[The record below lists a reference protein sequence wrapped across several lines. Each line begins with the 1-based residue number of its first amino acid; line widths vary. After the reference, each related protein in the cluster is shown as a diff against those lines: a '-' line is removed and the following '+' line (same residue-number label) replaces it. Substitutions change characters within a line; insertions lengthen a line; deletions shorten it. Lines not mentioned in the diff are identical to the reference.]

1 MLLHRVLA
9 AALLAVFLIGTAH
22 ADDQADQLQ
31 GLWVS
36 YTPFERPS
44 GELIVRS
51 NESGWTAVLG
61 ARETRFEVDKNEI
74 RFRFP
79 EGQGAFRGHL
89 EGSRRIEGFWIQEGV
104 SEQPLAAPL
113 TLRQSATGEWR
124 GEVPQ
129 LGLGFT
135 LYLKIFRRDDG
146 ALIGAFRNPEINT
159 RGGASRFH
167 VRRDGATVRFQ
178 ENDDGKDGI
187 VHIAKL
193 AQSPDRLK
201 LMWPQF
207 RRELELVRKS
217 PEDAAAFFPRAP
229 GTEYRYTPPPAL
241 NDGWKTL
248 SAGQT
253 GIDEPALTAL
263 VKSIA
268 ESNPTDRQPSLIHS
282 LLIARRGKLVL
293 EEYFFGHDRNTLHD
307 LRSAGKTFA
316 SVMLG
321 AVIRDGT
328 EIGPEASITALM
340 KARGTFANPSLSKDR
355 ITLAHLMTHTSGL
368 ACDDNDENS
377 PGNEGRLQTQQTEPD
392 YWKYT
397 LDLPQLHEPGSRYAY
412 CSAGLNLMGG
422 ALTTVTKTWL
432 PELFDRTIARPLQFG
447 AYAWNLAPNE
457 EGYQGGGARLR
468 PRDLLK
474 IGQLYLDGGVW
485 QGKRV
490 VTRDW
495 VATSTKPRVP
505 VNEATTGYTAEQF
518 ASAYATGGADA
529 LAWHTFEI
537 KVGDRTYKEYEA
549 SGNGGQVLIVV
560 PELDLAV
567 VMTGGNYG
575 QGGIWGRWRDQ
586 IVGGAIIPAIEQ
598 R

>member
-1 MLLHRVLA
+1 MLSHKVLA
-9 AALLAVFLIGTAH
+9 AALLAVLLIGTAS
-22 ADDQADQLQ
+22 ASEQADELE

-51 NESGWTAVLG
+51 NESGWTALLG
-61 ARETRFEVDKNEI
+61 AREAHFDADKRDI

-79 EGQGAFRGHL
+79 EGQGAFRGRL

-113 TLRQSATGEWR
+113 MLRQSATGEWR
-124 GEVPQ
+124 AQVPQ

-135 LYLKIFRRDDG
+135 LYLKIFHREDG

-159 RGGASRFH
+159 RGGASRFY
-167 VRRDGATVRFQ
+167 VQREGATVRFL
-178 ENDDGKDGI
+178 ENNDGKDGI
-187 VHIAKL
+187 VHVAKL
-193 AQSPDRLK
+193 TQSPDRLK

-207 RRELELVRKS
+207 RRELELVRKT
-217 PEDAAAFFPRAP
+217 PEEAAAFFPKPP
-229 GTEYRYTPPPAL
+229 GTAYRYMPPPVL
-241 NDGWKTL
+241 NDGWP
-248 SAGQT
+248 AAAAREA
-253 GIDEPALTAL
+253 GIDEAALAAL
-263 VKSIA
+263 VKSIG

-293 EEYFFGHDRNTLHD
+293 EEYFFGHSRDTLHD

-321 AVIRDGT
+321 AVMRDGSDLT
-328 EIGPEASITALM
+328 PETSITALM
-340 KARGTFANPSLSKDR
+340 KDRGPFANPAPSKDR
-355 ITLAHLMTHTSGL
+355 ITLTHLMTHTSGL

-377 PGNEGRLQTQQTEPD
+377 PGNEERLQAQQTEPD

-397 LDLPQLHEPGSRYAY
+397 LDLAQLHEPGSRYAY

-447 AYAWNLAPNE
+447 PYAWNLAPNE
-457 EGYQGGGARLR
+457 DGYLGGGARLR
-468 PRDLLK
+468 PRDFLK

-485 QGKRV
+485 NGKRV

-495 VATSTKPRVP
+495 VATSTRPRVP

-518 ASAYATGGADA
+518 ANAYAPGGADA

-549 SGNGGQVLIVV
+549 SGNGGQLLIVV
-560 PELDLAV
+560 PELDLTV

-586 IVGGAIIPAIEQ
+586 IVGGAIIPAIE
-598 R
+598 RR

>member
-1 MLLHRVLA
+1 MLSRKILA
-9 AALLAVFLIGTAH
+9 VALLAALLIGA
-22 ADDQADQLQ
+22 ASASDQADELQ

-36 YTPFERPS
+36 NTPFERPS
-44 GELIVRS
+44 GELVVRS
-51 NESGWTAVLG
+51 GESGWTATLG
-61 ARETRFEVDKNEI
+61 AREARFEASKGDI

-79 EGQGAFRGHL
+79 EGQGAFRGRL
-89 EGSRRIEGFWIQEGV
+89 IGSRRIEGFWIQEGV
-104 SEQPLAAPL
+104 SEQPLASPL
-113 TLRQSATGEWR
+113 VLNQTATGEWR
-124 GEVPQ
+124 GTVPQ

-167 VRRDGATVRFQ
+167 VRRDGASVRFL

-187 VHIAKL
+187 VHVAKL
-193 AQSPDRLK
+193 TQSPDRLK

-217 PEDAAAFFPRAP
+217 PEEAAAFFPKPP

-241 NDGWKTL
+241 NDGWKTVA
-248 SAGQT
+248 AGKT
-253 GIDEPALTAL
+253 GIEEPALTAL

-268 ESNPTDRQPSLIHS
+268 ESNPADRQPSLIHS

-293 EEYFFGHDRNTLHD
+293 EEYFFGHSRDTLHD

-321 AVIRDGT
+321 AIIHDGADIT
-328 EIGPEASITALM
+328 AETSVTALM
-340 KARGTFANPSLSKDR
+340 KARGPFANPAPSKDR

-377 PGNEGRLQTQQTEPD
+377 PGNEERLQTQQAQPD

-397 LDLPQLHEPGSRYAY
+397 LDLAQLHEPGSRYAY
-412 CSAGLNLMGG
+412 CSAGMNLVGG

-447 AYAWNLAPNE
+447 PYAWNLAPNE
-457 EGYQGGGARLR
+457 DGYLGGGARLR

-474 IGQLYLDGGVW
+474 IGQVYLDGGLW
-485 QGKRV
+485 HGKRI
-490 VTRDW
+490 VTRAW
-495 VATSTKPRVP
+495 VETSTKPRVP
-505 VNEATTGYTAEQF
+505 VNEATTGYAAEQF
-518 ASAYATGGADA
+518 ANAYATGGTDA
-529 LAWHTFEI
+529 LAWHTFDI
-537 KVGDRTYKEYEA
+537 KVGGSTYKEYEA
-549 SGNGGQVLIVV
+549 SGNGGQLLIVV

-586 IVGGAIIPAIEQ
+586 IVGGAIIPAIN

>member
-1 MLLHRVLA
+1 MLSRKVLA
-9 AALLAVFLIGTAH
+9 VALLAALLIGAASASDR
-22 ADDQADQLQ
+22 ADELQ

-36 YTPFERPS
+36 FTPFERPS

-51 NESGWTAVLG
+51 GEGGWIATLG
-61 ARETRFEVDKNEI
+61 AREARFEASKSDI
-74 RFRFP
+74 RFRFAD
-79 EGQGAFRGHL
+79 GQGAFRGRL
-89 EGSRRIEGFWIQEGV
+89 IGSRRIEGFWIQEGV
-104 SEQPLAAPL
+104 SEQPLASPL
-113 TLRQSATGEWR
+113 MLRRTATGEWR
-124 GEVPQ
+124 GEVPR

-135 LYLKIFRRDDG
+135 LYLKIFRREDG
-146 ALIGAFRNPEINT
+146 ALIGAFRNPEVNT

-167 VRRDGATVRFQ
+167 VRRDGATVRFL

-187 VHIAKL
+187 VHVAKL
-193 AQSPDRLK
+193 TQSPDRLK

-207 RRELELVRKS
+207 RRELELARKS
-217 PEDAAAFFPRAP
+217 PEEAAAFFPKPP
-229 GTEYRYTPPPAL
+229 GTTYGYTPPPAL
-241 NDGWKTL
+241 NDGWKTVA
-248 SAGQT
+248 AGKA
-253 GIDEPALTAL
+253 GIDEAALTAL

-282 LLIARRGKLVL
+282 LLIARHGKLVL
-293 EEYFFGHDRNTLHD
+293 EEYFFGHSRDTLHD

-321 AVIRDGT
+321 AVIHDGT
-328 EIGPEASITALM
+328 DVTAETSVTALM
-340 KARGTFANPSLSKDR
+340 KDRGPFANPSPLKDF

-377 PGNEGRLQTQQTEPD
+377 PGNEERLQTQQAQPD

-397 LDLPQLHEPGSRYAY
+397 LDLAQLHEPGSRYAY
-412 CSAGLNLMGG
+412 CSAGTNLVGG

-447 AYAWNLAPNE
+447 PYAWNLAPNE
-457 EGYQGGGARLR
+457 DGYLGGGARLR

-474 IGQLYLDGGVW
+474 VGQLYLDGGVW
-485 QGKRV
+485 QDKRV
-490 VTRDW
+490 VTSDW
-495 VATSTKPRVP
+495 VETSTRPRVP
-505 VNEATTGYTAEQF
+505 VNEATTGLTAEQF
-518 ASAYATGGADA
+518 GNAYVPGSADA
-529 LAWHTFEI
+529 LAWHTYDI

-549 SGNGGQVLIVV
+549 GGNGGQLLIVV

-575 QGGIWGRWRDQ
+575 QGGIWTRWRDQ
-586 IVGGAIIPAIEQ
+586 IVGGAIIPAIE

>member
-1 MLLHRVLA
+1 MLSRKVLA
-9 AALLAVFLIGTAH
+9 VVLLAALLIGAASASDR
-22 ADDQADQLQ
+22 ADELQ

-36 YTPFERPS
+36 FTPFERPS

-51 NESGWTAVLG
+51 GEGGWIATLG
-61 ARETRFEVDKNEI
+61 AREARFEASKSDI
-74 RFRFP
+74 RFRFAD
-79 EGQGAFRGHL
+79 GQGAFRGRL
-89 EGSRRIEGFWIQEGV
+89 IGSRRIEGFWIQEGV
-104 SEQPLAAPL
+104 SEQPLASPL
-113 TLRQSATGEWR
+113 MLRQTATGEWR
-124 GEVPQ
+124 AEVPR

-135 LYLKIFRRDDG
+135 LYLKIFRREDG
-146 ALIGAFRNPEINT
+146 ALIGAFRNPEVNT

-167 VRRDGATVRFQ
+167 VRRDGATVRFL

-187 VHIAKL
+187 VHVAKL
-193 AQSPDRLK
+193 TQSPDRLK

-207 RRELELVRKS
+207 RRELELARKS
-217 PEDAAAFFPRAP
+217 PEEAAAFFPKPP
-229 GTEYRYTPPPAL
+229 GTTYGYTPPPAL
-241 NDGWKTL
+241 NDGWKTVA
-248 SAGQT
+248 AGKA
-253 GIDEPALTAL
+253 GIDEAALTAL

-282 LLIARRGKLVL
+282 LLIARHGKLVL
-293 EEYFFGHDRNTLHD
+293 EEYFFGHSRDTLHD

-321 AVIRDGT
+321 AVIHDGT
-328 EIGPEASITALM
+328 DVTAETSVTALM
-340 KARGTFANPSLSKDR
+340 KDRGPFANPSPLKDF

-377 PGNEGRLQTQQTEPD
+377 PGNEERLQTQQAQPD

-397 LDLPQLHEPGSRYAY
+397 LDLAQLHEPGSRYAY
-412 CSAGLNLMGG
+412 CSAGTNLVGG

-447 AYAWNLAPNE
+447 PYAWNLAPNE
-457 EGYQGGGARLR
+457 DGYLGGGARLR

-474 IGQLYLDGGVW
+474 VGQLYLDGGVW
-485 QGKRV
+485 QDKRV
-490 VTRDW
+490 VTSDW
-495 VATSTKPRVP
+495 VETSTRPRVP
-505 VNEATTGYTAEQF
+505 VNEATTGLTAEQF
-518 ASAYATGGADA
+518 GNAYVPGSADA
-529 LAWHTFEI
+529 LAWHTYDI

-549 SGNGGQVLIVV
+549 GGNGGQLLIVV

-575 QGGIWGRWRDQ
+575 QGGIWTRWRDQ
-586 IVGGAIIPAIEQ
+586 IVGGAIIPAIE